1 MCGGATHYIYI
12 LNYILFFINS
22 KIYLLI
28 IYIKYVIIYKKGYYK
43 SETNINNIIIWGA
56 ENEMHIV

>member
-1 MCGGATHYIYI
+1 MRLRRILYI

-22 KIYLLI
+22 KIHLLI
-28 IYIKYVIIYKKGYYK
+28 IYIKYVIIYKKDFHK
-43 SETNINNIIIWGA
+43 NETNISNIIIEGA

>member
-1 MCGGATHYIYI
+1 MRLRRILYI
-12 LNYILFFINS
+12 LNYILFFINF

-28 IYIKYVIIYKKGYYK
+28 IYIKYVIIYKKDFYK
-43 SETNINNIIIWGA
+43 SENNIIIEGA